1 MCLAIWLWVPDSPVS
16 LAHFTACSFLFQGF
30 CWCFLPLPIPFFLVC
45 LPHMYTKKKLLQF
58 RFLSFFYT
66 HGPPLPRDFLT
77 LLSITLTFLPQFYVE
92 VSWVVAWNQIRK
104 WESDMYV
111 QFLYFVTLIKFL
123 KFTFYLLIQKLVV
136 TISTYII
143 VERIRWNDR
152 CELPTSVSCI

>member
-1 MCLAIWLWVPDSPVS
+1 MALGSRQPGLFGTLHCMLIPISGLLLMFSAPPHS
-16 LAHFTACSFLFQGF
+16 LLLS
-30 CWCFLPLPIPFFLVC
+30 LPPTYV
-45 LPHMYTKKKLLQF
+45 HQKKLLQF

-77 LLSITLTFLPQFYVE
+77 LLSINLTFLPQFYVE

-152 CELPTSVSCI
+152 CELPSSVSCI